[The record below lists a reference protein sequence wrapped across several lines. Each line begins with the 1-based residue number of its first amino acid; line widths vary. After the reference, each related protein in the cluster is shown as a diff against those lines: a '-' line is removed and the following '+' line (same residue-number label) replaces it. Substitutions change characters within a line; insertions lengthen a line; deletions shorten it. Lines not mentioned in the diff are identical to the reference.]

1 MTRGVRAG
9 IRRLFRLAPA
19 RPEQRDEEI
28 EDQIRLHIDLRTE
41 QLIARGVP
49 REEARIEALRR
60 FGPVEEVRERLRE
73 SARQR
78 EHHMQIREMLD
89 AIRYDLRFAIRG
101 LARQPAFT
109 AAVIFTLA
117 LGIGANA
124 TMFAIADRLLFRP
137 PAHLRDPG
145 QTARVFLFRTLDG
158 EERIE
163 NNISYP
169 RYLDIS
175 ATTTSFSQTVA
186 HFTTEM
192 VIGLGD
198 DARQRQV
205 TMASASYWP
214 FFGARPALGRFFTPE
229 EDVPPVGAK
238 VAVLTDA
245 HWRTAFGGDSAV
257 LGKPI
262 HIGRN
267 AYTIIG
273 VAPRDFNGLGLSAV
287 AAFIPISAG
296 GSDLFAP
303 RPNRPPWHRSHN
315 YTWMEM
321 AVRRKPGV
329 TVEAANA
336 DLTRAYR
343 RSIEKQRA
351 ETPSANAIPFEE
363 LRPRGEAASIIFD
376 RGPRPRQN
384 TRVATWLGGVSILV
398 LLLACANV
406 ASLLLAR
413 AMQRRRE
420 IAVRI
425 ALGVSRARLI
435 RSLLTESLLLAIVG
449 GLAALAVAAWGG
461 RAITS
466 LLLADVAWAGS
477 VVDGRVL
484 LFTAVAATFTGLV
497 TGLLPAMQLTRPD
510 IAVTLKGG
518 GREGSAGRTR
528 LRASLIAAQGAITV
542 LLLVG
547 AGLFVRSLHEAR
559 SLDLGYDPD
568 RVALVSIELRGTEL
582 DSAQR
587 VALVDRVEAHAKTLP
602 WVENAA
608 ETVSIPFWRTW
619 SEELRV
625 PGVDSS
631 RLRTEFVMN
640 AVSPGYFATLGTR
653 ILRGRGFEDADRA
666 GSMRVAVISAEA
678 ERSIWDGAD
687 GLGRCIKAGSD
698 TAPCITVIG
707 IAANTRRSFSD
718 GPAADV
724 FYPSTQSY
732 FAGAAVYVRTR
743 GPARLQLDATRR
755 ALQSLMP
762 GMAYVDVR
770 SLESIVEPNIRPWQL
785 GATMFTLFGV
795 LALIVAAVGLYSV
808 ISYNV
813 TQRMHELG
821 VRVALGARR
830 PDLVR
835 LVVGEGVRI
844 IALGTVI
851 GVLIALLAGRFVS
864 DLLYGVSERDPVTF
878 VAVIATLLTVAAAA
892 SMLPALRASRADPN
906 VALRAE

>member
-9 IRRLFRLAPA
+9 IRRLFRLSSI
-19 RPEQRDEEI
+19 RPEQLDEEI

-41 QLIARGVP
+41 QLVARGVS
-49 REEARIEALRR
+49 RGDARAEALRR
-60 FGPVEEVRERLRE
+60 FGSLDEARNRLRD
-73 SARQR
+73 SARHR
-78 EHHMQIREMLD
+78 EHRMQIRETLD
-89 AIRYDLRFAIRG
+89 AIRYDLRFALRG
-101 LARQPAFT
+101 LARQPGFT
-109 AAVIFTLA
+109 GAVILTLA

-137 PAHLRDPG
+137 PAHLHDPG
-145 QTARVFLFRTLDG
+145 QTARVFLFGTFDG
-158 EERIE
+158 EERAL
-163 NNISYP
+163 NNISYL
-169 RYLDIS
+169 RYLDITET
-175 ATTTSFSQTVA
+175 ATAFSQTAA

-198 DARQRQV
+198 EARQQMV
-205 TMASASYWP
+205 SMVSASYWP
-214 FFGARPALGRFFTPE
+214 YFGVRPALGRFFTPE
-229 EDVPPVGAK
+229 EDIPPTGSK
-238 VAVLTDA
+238 VAVLNHA
-245 HWRTAFGGDSAV
+245 HWRTAFGGDSSV
-257 LGKPI
+257 LGTPI

-273 VAPRDFNGLGLSAV
+273 VAAPGFNGLGLSSV
-287 AAFIPISAG
+287 TAFIPISAG

-303 RPNRPPWHRSHN
+303 APNRPPWHASHG

-329 TVEAANA
+329 TVEAATA
-336 DLTRAYR
+336 DLSRAYR
-343 RSIEKQRA
+343 QSLEKQRA
-351 ETPSANAIPFEE
+351 AAPSANAVPLDE
-363 LRPRGEAASIIFD
+363 LRPRAEAASIIFD

-384 TRVATWLGGVSILV
+384 TRVATWLGGVSVLV

-425 ALGVSRARLI
+425 ALGVSRARLV
-435 RSLLTESLLLAIVG
+435 RSLLTESLLLAIG
-449 GLAALAVAAWGG
+449 GGVAAVAVAGWGG

-466 LLLADVAWAGS
+466 LLLADVAWVGS

-484 LFTAVAATFTGLV
+484 AFTAVAAIFTGLV
-497 TGLLPAMQLTRPD
+497 TGLAPAIQLTRPD
-510 IAVTLKGG
+510 IAGALKGG

-542 LLLVG
+542 LLLIG

-559 SLDLGYDPD
+559 ALDLGYHPD
-568 RVALVSIELRGTEL
+568 RVALVSIELRGTAL
-582 DSAQR
+582 DSSQR
-587 VALVDRVEAHAKTLP
+587 VALLGRIDAHARTLP

-608 ETVSIPFWRTW
+608 ATVSIPFWRTW
-619 SEELRV
+619 SENLRV

-631 RLRTEFVMN
+631 RLRTEFIMN
-640 AVSPGYFATLGTR
+640 AVSPGYFATMGTP
-653 ILRGRGFEDADRA
+653 ILRGRGLEESDRA
-666 GSMRVAVISAEA
+666 GAMRVAVISAEA
-678 ERSIWDGAD
+678 ERAIWAGENA
-687 GLGRCIKAGSD
+687 LGRCIKAGSD
-698 TAPCITVIG
+698 TAPCITVVG
-707 IAANTRRSFSD
+707 IAGNTRRSFTD
-718 GPAADV
+718 GPAAEV

-732 FAGAAVYVRTR
+732 FAGAALYVRTR

-755 ALQSLMP
+755 ALQAQMP

-770 SLESIVEPNIRPWQL
+770 SLESLVEPSIRPWQL
-785 GATMFTLFGV
+785 GATMLTLFGV

-813 TQRMHELG
+813 SQRMHELG

-830 PDLVR
+830 PDVVR

-844 IALGTVI
+844 IALGTGI
-851 GVLIALLAGRFVS
+851 GVVIALFTGRFVS
-864 DLLYGVSERDPVTF
+864 DLLYGVSERDPATF
-878 VAVIATLLTVAAAA
+878 VSVAVALLFVAAAA
-892 SMLPALRASRADPN
+892 SMLPALRASRVDPN
-906 VALRAE
+906 VALRSE

>member
-9 IRRLFRLAPA
+9 IRRLFRLAPVDSG
-19 RPEQRDEEI
+19 QREEEI
-28 EDQIRLHIDLRTE
+28 EDQIRLHIELRTE

-49 REEARIEALRR
+49 RDEAHAEALRR
-60 FGPVEEVRERLRE
+60 FGSLEEVRDRLRE

-78 EHHMQIREMLD
+78 EQHMQIRETLD
-89 AIRYDLRFAIRG
+89 AVRYDLRFAIRG

-109 AAVIFTLA
+109 AAVILTLA

-137 PAHLRDPG
+137 PAHLHDPG
-145 QTARVFLFRTLDG
+145 QTARVFLTRTVDG
-158 EERIE
+158 DERVE
-163 NNISYP
+163 NNISYL

-175 ATTTSFSQTVA
+175 EMTTSFSQTAA

-198 DARQRQV
+198 EARQQQV
-205 TMASASYWP
+205 TLASASYWP
-214 FFGARPALGRFFTPE
+214 FFGAQPALGRFFTPE

-238 VAVLTDA
+238 VAVLTHA
-245 HWRTAFGGDSAV
+245 HWRSAFGGDSSV
-257 LGKPI
+257 LGKVI

-273 VAPRDFNGLGLSAV
+273 VAPRDFNGLGLSPV
-287 AAFIPISAG
+287 AAFIPIATGASE
-296 GSDLFAP
+296 LFRQA
-303 RPNRPPWHRSHN
+303 PNRPLWNASHN

-329 TVEAANA
+329 TVDAANA
-336 DLTRAYR
+336 DLSRAYR

-351 ETPSANAIPFEE
+351 ATPTPNAVPFEE

-376 RGPRPRQN
+376 RGPKPRQN
-384 TRVATWLGGVSILV
+384 TRVATWLGGVSVLV

-420 IAVRI
+420 IAVRV
-425 ALGVSRARLI
+425 ALGVSRARLV
-435 RSLLTESLLLAIVG
+435 RSLLTESFLLAVVG
-449 GLAALAVAAWGG
+449 GVAALAVAAWGG

-466 LLLADVAWAGS
+466 LLLADVAWVGS
-477 VVDGRVL
+477 VLDARVL
-484 LFTAVAATFTGLV
+484 LFTTIAAIFTGLV
-497 TGLLPAMQLTRPD
+497 TGLAPALQLTRPD
-510 IAVTLKGG
+510 IAGTLKGG
-518 GREGSAGRTR
+518 GREGSAGRTK

-568 RVALVSIELRGTEL
+568 RIALASIELRGTQL

-587 VALVDRVEAHAKTLP
+587 VALVGRIEAHAKTLP

-625 PGVDSS
+625 PGVDSA
-631 RLRTEFVMN
+631 RLRSEFVMN
-640 AVSPGYFATLGTR
+640 AVSPGYFATMGTR
-653 ILRGRGFEDADRA
+653 ILRGRGLEESDRA

-678 ERSIWDGAD
+678 ERVIWDGAD

-698 TAPCITVIG
+698 TAPCITVVG
-707 IAANTRRSFSD
+707 ISENTRRSFSD
-718 GPAADV
+718 GAAADV

-732 FAGAAVYVRTR
+732 FASAALYVRTR

-755 ALQSLMP
+755 ALQALMP

-785 GATMFTLFGV
+785 GATMFTLFGA

-844 IALGTVI
+844 IALGTAI
-851 GVLIALLAGRFVS
+851 GVGVALLAGRFVS
-864 DLLYGVSERDPVTF
+864 DLLYGVSERDPATYVG
-878 VAVIATLLTVAAAA
+878 VIATLLVVAVAA
-892 SMLPALRASRADPN
+892 SILPALRASRADPN
-906 VALRAE
+906 LALRSE